1 MPAYNQ
7 QMQQRKNCELYAYV
21 LAELDQDI
29 PDHILECAMSDE
41 YPVDCVADLAKALED
56 MSADDFER
64 IVHDT
69 ESQMARDLSKWWT
82 MYLESDRLR
91 QELVTTCI

>member
-21 LAELDQDI
+21 LTELGLEV
-29 PDHILECAMSDE
+29 PDHILECAISDE

-56 MSADDFER
+56 MGADDFER
-64 IVHDT
+64 IVYDK
-69 ESQMARDLSKWWT
+69 ESQLALDLSKWWT

-91 QELVTTCI
+91 QELRSTCL